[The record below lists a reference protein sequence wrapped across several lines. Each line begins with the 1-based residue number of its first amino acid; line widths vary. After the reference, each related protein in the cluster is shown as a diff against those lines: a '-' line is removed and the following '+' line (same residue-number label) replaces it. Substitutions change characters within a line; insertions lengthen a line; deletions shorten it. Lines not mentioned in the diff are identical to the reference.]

1 MLFNKHVGMMLMVPA
16 SANFSFHL
24 DWGGGVS
31 GFTKKQST
39 HQATVAERVPA

>member
-1 MLFNKHVGMMLMVPA
+1 MLFNKHVGMMLMVLA

-24 DWGGGVS
+24 DWGGVS